1 MCGKDGVSR
10 NYAHIL
16 IRTIRRMFTE
26 AMRNGITD
34 HYPFKQYELPAY
46 NAPKKYF
53 PTEAGLI
60 KMIYHDTHDPVLIQ
74 AKVWFAFG
82 CYSGLRISDMKL
94 FNYDEHV
101 KAGRLLLR
109 PSKKSKGWVSMPVCN
124 DLKRLLH

>member
-46 NAPKKYF
+46 NAP
-53 PTEAGLI
+53 
-60 KMIYHDTHDPVLIQ
+60 
-74 AKVWFAFG
+74 
-82 CYSGLRISDMKL
+82 
-94 FNYDEHV
+94 
-101 KAGRLLLR
+101 
-109 PSKKSKGWVSMPVCN
+109 
-124 DLKRLLH
+124 

>member
-1 MCGKDGVSR
+1 MNSL
-10 NYAHIL
+10 HTTHL
-16 IRTIRRMFTE
+16 
-26 AMRNGITD
+26 
-34 HYPFKQYELPAY
+34 
-46 NAPKKYF
+46 KKYF

-124 DLKRLLH
+124 DLKRLLHEYRNTHLRQKKQPSTKK